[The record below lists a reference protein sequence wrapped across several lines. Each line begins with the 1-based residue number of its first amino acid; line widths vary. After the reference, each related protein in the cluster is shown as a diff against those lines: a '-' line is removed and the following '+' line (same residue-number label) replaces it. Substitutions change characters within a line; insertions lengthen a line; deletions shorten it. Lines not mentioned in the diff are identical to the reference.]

1 MFVTLIVGI
10 LDLRNGLLKLCNAG
24 HNPPAL
30 ILPDGKASYMNLKKH
45 LFVGVMENYDYT
57 DEEYMLER
65 GTKLFLYTDGVVEA
79 ENERKQLYGDER
91 LIKTLTDNASQD
103 VRNMVNTVIH
113 SVADHVGEAEASDD
127 LTILVIDFE

>member
-1 MFVTLIVGI
+1 
-10 LDLRNGLLKLCNAG
+10 
-24 HNPPAL
+24 
-30 ILPDGKASYMNLKKH
+30 MNLKKH